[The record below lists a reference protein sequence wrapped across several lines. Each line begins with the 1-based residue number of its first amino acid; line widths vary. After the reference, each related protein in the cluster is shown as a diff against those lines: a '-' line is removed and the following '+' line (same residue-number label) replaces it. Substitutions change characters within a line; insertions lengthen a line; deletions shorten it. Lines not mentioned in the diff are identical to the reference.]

1 MIPESKP
8 LLSVDNLGVKF
19 HDRWVLKHIRFS
31 IYPREIVT
39 LIGPN
44 GCGKTTLVKT
54 MLGLL
59 KATQGSITKTPALK
73 VGYMPQRFSVEPTL
87 PITVERFLT
96 LAQQDLSQHQELFN
110 TLGMAH
116 LLNTA
121 LQNLS
126 GGETQRV
133 LMAYALLG
141 EPNLLVLDEPIQGVD
156 VNGQIELYQLL
167 LRLRDKLHCSIFM
180 VSHDLHLV
188 MANTDRV
195 ICLNQHI
202 CCQGKPESVLNDP
215 AYLALFGENA
225 AHSLALYSHKHDHQH
240 TLAGEE
246 KI

>member
-1 MIPESKP
+1 MIPQSEP
-8 LLSVDNLGVKF
+8 LLSVKDLGVKF
-19 HDRWVLKHIRFS
+19 HDRWVLKHIGFS
-31 IYPREIVT
+31 IYPKEIVT

-44 GCGKTTLVKT
+44 GCGKTTLVKS

-59 KATQGSITKTPALK
+59 KANQGTITKATALK
-73 VGYMPQRFSVEPTL
+73 IGYMPQRFTVEQTL
-87 PITVERFLT
+87 PITVGRFLA
-96 LAQQDLSQHQELFN
+96 LAQEDLSNHQDLFH

-116 LLNTA
+116 LLDTG

-156 VNGQIELYQLL
+156 INGQIELYQLL

-215 AYLALFGENA
+215 AYLAMFGESA
-225 AHSLALYSHKHDHQH
+225 AHALALYSHKHDHQH

>member
-1 MIPESKP
+1 MPDIEP
-8 LLSVDNLGVKF
+8 LLSATDLGVKF
-19 HDRWVLKHIRFS
+19 NDRWVLKHVSLSIR
-31 IYPREIVT
+31 PKEIVT

-59 KATQGSITKTPALK
+59 KPNQGRITTAPGLK
-73 VGYMPQRFSVEPTL
+73 MGYMPQRFVIEPTL
-87 PITVERFLT
+87 PITVARFLS
-96 LAQQDLSQHQELFN
+96 LAHSHIVTQEELFH
-110 TLGMAH
+110 TLGIMH
-116 LLNTA
+116 LQKTE
-121 LQNLS
+121 LQHLS

-141 EPNLLVLDEPIQGVD
+141 QPNLLVLDEPIQGVD
-156 VNGQIELYQLL
+156 VGGQIELYQLL
-167 LRLRDKLHCSIFM
+167 HRLRDYLDCSIFM

-215 AYLALFGENA
+215 AYLALFGESA
-225 AHSLALYSHKHDHQH
+225 AHSLALYSHKHDHHH

>member
-1 MIPESKP
+1 MISQSE
-8 LLSVDNLGVKF
+8 LLLTASDLGVKF
-19 HDRWVLKHIRFS
+19 NERWVLKHVSFS
-31 IYPREIVT
+31 IRPAEIVT

-59 KATQGSITKTPALK
+59 KPNQGSITKAADLK
-73 VGYMPQRFSVEPTL
+73 VGYMPQRFVIEPTL
-87 PITVERFLT
+87 PISVSRFLK
-96 LAQQDLSQHQELFN
+96 LSNNALDASQELFH
-110 TLGMAH
+110 TLGIAH
-116 LLNTA
+116 LLKTE
-121 LQNLS
+121 LQHLS

-141 EPNLLVLDEPIQGVD
+141 KPNLLVLDEPIQGVD
-156 VNGQIELYQLL
+156 VGGQIELYHLIHQ
-167 LRLRDKLHCSIFM
+167 LRDYLNCGIFM

-215 AYLALFGENA
+215 AYLALFGESA
-225 AHSLALYSHKHDHQH
+225 AHSLALYSHKHDHHH

>member
-1 MIPESKP
+1 MQKKP
-8 LLSVDNLGVKF
+8 LLSVENLGVKF
-19 HDRWVLKHIRFS
+19 HDRWVLKHIGFS
-31 IYPREIVT
+31 IYPKEIVT

-59 KATQGSITKTPALK
+59 KASEGTIHKANTLK
-73 VGYMPQRFSVEPTL
+73 IGYMPQRFAVEPTM
-87 PITVERFLT
+87 PITVERFLK
-96 LAQQDLSQHQELFN
+96 LAHEDLSTHQALFT
-110 TLGMAH
+110 TLGMSH
-116 LLNTA
+116 LLKTS
-121 LQNLS
+121 LQYLS
-126 GGETQRV
+126 GGEMQRV

-141 EPNLLVLDEPIQGVD
+141 EPDLLVLDEPIQGVD

-167 LRLRDKLHCSIFM
+167 LRLRDMLNCSIFM

-215 AYLALFGENA
+215 AYLALFGESA
-225 AHSLALYSHKHDHQH
+225 AHALALYSHKHDHHH
-240 TLAGEE
+240 TLTGEQ
-246 KI
+246 KC